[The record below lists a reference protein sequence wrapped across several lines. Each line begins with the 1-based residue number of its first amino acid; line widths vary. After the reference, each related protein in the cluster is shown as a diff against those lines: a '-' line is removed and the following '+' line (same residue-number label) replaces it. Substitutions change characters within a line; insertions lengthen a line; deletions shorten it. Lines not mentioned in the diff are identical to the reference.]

1 MDQVMI
7 EKTTNI
13 MSKDTKK
20 KTSDITLTEGEVQ
33 KIQSDFKDMK
43 DLYNNEVIIR
53 QELSKENQGLQARTL
68 ELQSLLNDANQ
79 ENDETV
85 DDLNKTINEM
95 EKDIVSDETR
105 IDELESQ
112 ITMLK
117 DIIDKLINA

>member
-95 EKDIVSDETR
+95 EKDTVSDETR

>member
-43 DLYNNEVIIR
+43 DLYNNEVSIR

-95 EKDIVSDETR
+95 EKDTVSDETR

>member
-43 DLYNNEVIIR
+43 DLYNNEVSIR
-53 QELSKENQGLQARTL
+53 QELTKENQGLQARTL

-95 EKDIVSDETR
+95 EKDTVSDETR

>member
-1 MDQVMI
+1 MI

-43 DLYNNEVIIR
+43 DLYNNEVSIR
-53 QELSKENQGLQARTL
+53 QELTKENQGLQARTL

-95 EKDIVSDETR
+95 EKDTVSDETR